1 MKFHPAR
8 LPGAWLIE
16 IDRLEDE
23 RGFFARSFCQR
34 EFQEHGLDPTVA
46 QCNISQ
52 NRLKGTLRGMHF
64 QLPPFAEA
72 KLVRCTRG
80 AIYDAIIDLRPASP
94 AFLGWQAF
102 ELSAADYRMLYVPK
116 GFAHG
121 FLTLQDDSEVFYQ
134 MSEFYDPQAGRGVR
148 WDDPLFGIEWPA
160 PVRCISPKDAAYPDS
175 TREDFAALRGEP

>member
-1 MKFHPAR
+1 MKFHEAR

-16 IDRLEDE
+16 IERLEDE
-23 RGFFARSFCQR
+23 RGFFARSFCQH

-52 NRLKGTLRGMHF
+52 NRLQGTLRGMHF

-94 AFLGWQAF
+94 AFLRWEAF
-102 ELSAADYRMLYVPK
+102 ELSAADCRMLYVPK

-134 MSEFYDPQAGRGVR
+134 MSEFYAPQAARGVR

-160 PVRCISPKDAAYPDS
+160 PVCRISPKDGAYPDS
-175 TREDFAALRGEP
+175 RPEDFKL

>member
-1 MKFHPAR
+1 MKFSEAR

-34 EFQEHGLDPTVA
+34 EFQEHGLDSSVA

-52 NRLKGTLRGMHF
+52 NCLQGTLRGMHF

-80 AIYDAIIDLRPASP
+80 AIYDAIIDLRPASS
-94 AFLGWQAF
+94 AFLRWEAF

-134 MSEFYDPQAGRGVR
+134 MSEFYAPQAARGVR

-160 PVRCISPKDAAYPDS
+160 PVRCISPKDGAYPDS
-175 TREDFAALRGEP
+175 KPEDFEL